1 MSNFFNMDNP
11 FFSVLSKICDML
23 FISVVWTLLCIPVF
37 TIGPANTALY
47 YTIVK
52 VIRRERGYLFREF
65 FHSFRINFKSGAI
78 IGVILTIIFA
88 LLAFDISMVWGKVD
102 AKGSHNSIMLGVFFA
117 IAFLVLCF
125 TIYVFPVLSRFDMT
139 VKQLFKAAL
148 FMSMKHL
155 PYTLAMAAITIFFI
169 IGTIFLPFIIFLSPA
184 TCVLLVSLLMEHV
197 LKKYIPK
204 SDVPPEESGKDEW
217 YLE

>member
-11 FFSVLSKICDML
+11 IFSVLSKICDML
-23 FISVVWTLLCIPVF
+23 FISVVWILLCIPVF
-37 TIGPANTALY
+37 TIGPAITALY
-47 YTIVK
+47 YTVVK

-65 FHSFRINFKSGAI
+65 FHSFRTNFKCGAI
-78 IGVILTIIFA
+78 VGVILTVVFS
-88 LLAFDISMVWGKVD
+88 LLAFDISMVWGKVE
-102 AKGSHNSIMLGVFFA
+102 AKGSHNSIMLGIFFA
-117 IAFLVLCF
+117 ITLLVLCF
-125 TIYVFPVLSRFDMT
+125 TIYVFPVLSRFDMS
-139 VKQLFKAAL
+139 VKQLMKAAV
-148 FMSMKHL
+148 FMSIKHL
-155 PYTLAMAAITIFFI
+155 PYTLAMAVITVLFI
-169 IGTIFLPFIIFLSPA
+169 VGTVFLPFIIFFSPA